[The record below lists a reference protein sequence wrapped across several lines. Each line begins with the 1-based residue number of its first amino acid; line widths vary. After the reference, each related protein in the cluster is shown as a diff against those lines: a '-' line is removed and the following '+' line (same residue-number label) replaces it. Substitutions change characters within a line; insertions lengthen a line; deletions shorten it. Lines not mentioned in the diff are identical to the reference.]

1 MSTAS
6 VLTLPQTP
14 TPAFSRWIQKGLNS
28 LRISAASAPA
38 PAPHPSSANRQ
49 EAEKLRTLARDMMRI
64 DAGSAADMFAA
75 ADRHEFGYSA

>member
-6 VLTLPQTP
+6 VLTLPP
-14 TPAFSRWIQKGLNS
+14 TSANVLGLWLQKGLNS
-28 LRISAASAPA
+28 FRTTAASVPASAAR
-38 PAPHPSSANRQ
+38 PSSANRQ

-75 ADRHEFGYSA
+75 ADRHEFGYNA